1 MTLTFSVSI
10 EIDHLH
16 LFLLPSSVQQITFAQ
31 TATIQSL
38 VAFQTRSFKK
48 YEYLTSN

>member
-16 LFLLPSSVQQITFAQ
+16 LFLLPSSVQQITLVQ
-31 TATIQSL
+31 TAIIQSL
-38 VAFQTRSFKK
+38 VAIQTRSLKK
-48 YEYLTSN
+48 YEYLTTN